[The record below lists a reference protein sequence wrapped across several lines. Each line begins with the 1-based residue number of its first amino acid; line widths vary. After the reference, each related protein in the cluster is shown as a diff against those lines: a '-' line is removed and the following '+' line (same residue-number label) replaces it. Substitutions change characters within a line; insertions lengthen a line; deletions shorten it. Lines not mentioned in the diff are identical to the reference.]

1 MHTITCHSDHDNSSR
16 GSGLKIFA
24 LLALGIF
31 LRFNAWAA
39 DNTNAPPRL
48 APGPNDGRIAYVTA
62 RLLEEYHYSQQPLD
76 KEMSKKFFDGYLD
89 SLDPQHLYFL
99 KSDVAEFSPYRT
111 NLDTLTI
118 NNRGNADLTPAY
130 QIFERFLQRL
140 KQRVAYDD
148 KLLKR
153 DHFSLDTRQSL
164 LLDRREAPY
173 PKSLTEARRLWQ
185 QRLIY
190 DYLQEVV
197 SRRISPTN
205 SGVILPL
212 PDSAPREIS
221 DKLTRHYHW
230 QLHWFNNWDSD
241 DVLQTYLEALTHAY
255 DPHSDYLNVSHAQ
268 DFSINMSLALFG
280 IGAELRSED
289 GYCTIATLVAGGPAA
304 KSKQIKPQDRII
316 AVAQG
321 KQSPVDVVDM
331 DLGKIVQ
338 MIRGPKGT
346 EVRLTIIPVDSPNS
360 RHVVTLIRDEIKL
373 ADQAAKAELIEMPDG
388 HGGTNRLGVLDL
400 PSFYATVDLPG
411 DNGDLSRKS
420 TTTDVKRLIK
430 KLEQENV
437 NGLILDLRNNGGGSL
452 EEAVDFTGLFVTN
465 GPVVLV
471 RKPDGSVAVDQNT
484 STTALYRGPLVVLVN
499 RFSASATEIVAGAL
513 QDYGRALIV
522 GDTSTYGKGTVQNLN
537 PLHPFIWSSD
547 ESASNDPGTVKI
559 TIRKFY
565 RISGAST
572 QLKGVVPDIVLP
584 DQLNALTDIGES
596 SLPDALPWDTIPKA
610 DYDPVNLVE
619 PYRSELRKLSE
630 ARVATNQEFMY
641 IRQDIDEFRKLQ
653 ADKTFSLNEREEL
666 NRAEQNALRQKA
678 RDAERA
684 QRKAPNEKI
693 YEIKLE
699 DVNKRGLP
707 PLLWPTNMTATPTN
721 TTTTRSGMVNRSGL
735 PETLSSATMPAS
747 VPVTASGSLSQNAPP
762 TDPWLDETEH
772 ILENYVSLMK
782 TNEARPIIAGH

>member
-1 MHTITCHSDHDNSSR
+1 MKV
-16 GSGLKIFA
+16 LA

-31 LRFNAWAA
+31 LCFNARAA
-39 DNTNAPPRL
+39 ANTNAPPGL

-76 KEMSKKFFDGYLD
+76 KKMSEKFFDGYLD
-89 SLDPQHLYFL
+89 SLDPQHLFFL
-99 KSDVAEFSPYRT
+99 KSDVAEFSHYRT
-111 NLDTLTI
+111 NLDVLTI
-118 NNRGNADLTPAY
+118 NNRGIADLTPAY
-130 QIFERFLQRL
+130 RIFERFLERL
-140 KQRVAYDD
+140 KQRVSYDD

-153 DHFSLDTRQSL
+153 DRFSLDTRQSL
-164 LLDRREAPY
+164 ILDRREAPY
-173 PKSLTEARRLWQ
+173 PKNLAEARRLWQ
-185 QRLIY
+185 QRLLY
-190 DYLQEVV
+190 EYLQEVV

-205 SGVILPL
+205 NGVVLPL
-212 PDSAPREIS
+212 PKSAPREIA

-230 QLHWFNNWDSD
+230 QLHLFTNWDSD
-241 DVLQTYLEALTHAY
+241 DILQTYLEALAHAY

-289 GYCTIATLVAGGPAA
+289 GYCTILSLVAGGPAA
-304 KSKQIKPQDRII
+304 KSKQIKPQDRVI

-321 KQSPVDVVDM
+321 KQPPVDVVDM
-331 DLGKIVQ
+331 DLTKIVQ

-360 RHVVTLIRDEIKL
+360 RHVVTLVRDEIKL
-373 ADQAAKAELIEMPDG
+373 EDQEAKAELIEMPDG
-388 HGGTNRLGVLDL
+388 HGGTNRLGLLDL

-411 DNGDLSRKS
+411 DNGDLSQKS
-420 TTTDVKRLIK
+420 TTADVKRLIK

-452 EEAVDFTGLFVTN
+452 EEAVNFTGLFVTN

-471 RKPDGSVAVDQNT
+471 RSPEGRVVVDQDT
-484 STTALYRGPLVVLVN
+484 STSALYRGPLVVLVN

-537 PLHPFIWSSD
+537 PLRPFIWSSN

-572 QLKGVVPDIVLP
+572 QLKGVIPDIILP
-584 DQLNALTDIGES
+584 DTLSALTDIGES
-596 SLPDALPWDTIPKA
+596 SLPNAMPWDTIPKA
-610 DYDPVNLVE
+610 DYDPLNLVE

-630 ARVATNQEFMY
+630 ARVATNQDFIY
-641 IRQDIDEFRKLQ
+641 IRQDIAEFKKLQ
-653 ADKTFSLNEREEL
+653 ADKTVSLNEKEEL
-666 NRAEQNALRQKA
+666 HQAEQNALRQKA

-693 YEIKLE
+693 YEITLE
-699 DVNKRGLP
+699 NVNQRGLP
-707 PLLWPTNMTATPTN
+707 PLLWPTNTVTTATNKTTAPSGVAIRPGSLNTHS
-721 TTTTRSGMVNRSGL
+721 TTTAPGAV
-735 PETLSSATMPAS
+735 PATLSPN
-747 VPVTASGSLSQNAPP
+747 GPP
-762 TDPWLDETEH
+762 TDPWLDETER
-772 ILENYVSLMK
+772 ILEDYVSLMK
-782 TNEARPIIAGH
+782 TNETRPVIAGH

>member
-1 MHTITCHSDHDNSSR
+1 M
-16 GSGLKIFA
+16 KIFA

-31 LRFNAWAA
+31 LHFNAWAA
-39 DNTNAPPRL
+39 DKTNAPPGL
-48 APGPNDGRIAYVTA
+48 APGLNDGRIAYVTA
-62 RLLEEYHYSQQPLD
+62 RLLEEYHYSQHPLD
-76 KEMSKKFFDGYLD
+76 KEMSEKFFDGYLD
-89 SLDPQHLYFL
+89 ALDPQHLYFL
-99 KSDVAEFSPYRT
+99 KSDVAEFSHYRT

-118 NNRGNADLTPAY
+118 NNRGIADLTPAY
-130 QIFERFLQRL
+130 QIFERFLERL

-148 KLLKR
+148 KLLKHDR
-153 DHFSLDTRQSL
+153 FSLNTGQNL

-173 PKSLTEARRLWQ
+173 PKNLTEARRLWQ
-185 QRLIY
+185 QRLVY

-212 PDSAPREIS
+212 PDSAPREIT

-230 QLHWFNNWDSD
+230 QLHWFSNWDSD
-241 DVLQTYLEALTHAY
+241 DVLQTYLEALAHAY
-255 DPHSDYLNVSHAQ
+255 DPHSDYLNVGHAQ

-289 GYCTIATLVAGGPAA
+289 GYCTIVSLVAGGPAA

-346 EVRLTIIPVDSPNS
+346 EVRLTCIPVDSPNS
-360 RHVVTLIRDEIKL
+360 HHVVTLIRDEIKL

-400 PSFYATVDLPG
+400 PSFYATVELPG
-411 DNGDLSRKS
+411 DNGDLTQKS
-420 TTTDVKRLIK
+420 TTADVKRLIK

-471 RKPDGSVAVDQNT
+471 RTPEGHVVVDQDT
-484 STTALYRGPLVVLVN
+484 STSALYRGPLVVLVN

-537 PLHPFIWSSD
+537 PLRPFIWSPD

-572 QLKGVVPDIVLP
+572 QLKGVTPDIVLP
-584 DQLNALTDIGES
+584 DTLSALTDIGES
-596 SLPDALPWDTIPKA
+596 SLPDAMPWDTIHKA
-610 DYDPVNLVE
+610 DYDPLNLVE
-619 PYRSELRKLSE
+619 PYRSELRKLSD
-630 ARVATNQEFMY
+630 ARVATNQDFIY
-641 IRQDIDEFRKLQ
+641 IRQDIDEFKKLQ
-653 ADKTFSLNEREEL
+653 ADKTVSLNEQEEL
-666 NRAEQNALRQKA
+666 NRAEQNVLRLKA

-684 QRKAPNEKI
+684 QRKAPDEKI
-693 YEIKLE
+693 YEITLA

-721 TTTTRSGMVNRSGL
+721 AAATRSSMMNRPGL
-735 PETLSSATMPAS
+735 PETLSTATMP
-747 VPVTASGSLSQNAPP
+747 VTATGAISANVPP
-762 TDPWLDETEH
+762 MDPLLDETEH
-772 ILENYVSLMK
+772 ILEDYVSLMK
-782 TNEARPIIAGH
+782 TNEPRPIIAK